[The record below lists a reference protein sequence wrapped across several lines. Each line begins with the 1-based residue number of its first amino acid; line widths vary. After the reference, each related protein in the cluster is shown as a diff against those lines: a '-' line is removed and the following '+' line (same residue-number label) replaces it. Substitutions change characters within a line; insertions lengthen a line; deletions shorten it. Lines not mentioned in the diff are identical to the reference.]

1 MQMFR
6 LSAMVTRRSNAVNHG
21 EDECLIEEF
30 QGDRNRKVQVRVFL
44 VARYVV
50 GELA

>member
-1 MQMFR
+1 MFR